1 WSTTGNGWAFTPLD
15 GGTSFTDFNVTSG
28 NAYYFSVF
36 AKNAGSQ
43 PGLLAIPAGPV
54 TIPFTSGPTISASTS
69 SGGEVVV
76 SWNSITTLGGANYF
90 LERSIDGGAFAPLPS
105 DGGPTTTVTNTP
117 SFDAGTQFTD
127 YTVATP
133 DAGYSYRVH
142 AATPVIAS
150 PLGNVS
156 NTVFTS

>member
-1 WSTTGNGWAFTPLD
+1 AANGFNDFPLPGLAATYRLEGLSALPDGGTVSSAFSAPATIFVPAIGVPANVRADGGAPDGSGPFANIAWDAVPGNVTYTLGWSTTGNGWAFTPLD

-69 SGGEVVV
+69 SGGE
-76 SWNSITTLGGANYF
+76 
-90 LERSIDGGAFAPLPS
+90 
-105 DGGPTTTVTNTP
+105 
-117 SFDAGTQFTD
+117 
-127 YTVATP
+127 
-133 DAGYSYRVH
+133 
-142 AATPVIAS
+142 
-150 PLGNVS
+150 
-156 NTVFTS
+156 